1 MREKVITVPCG
12 DASQRI
18 KWLGC
23 VAIARWDESNYQ
35 GWKELGEPTL
45 RSPGRAKADCPVT
58 PRVPPPPGQPT
69 AVLTE
74 GGEQLDLGMPIK
86 EMLEDGDTVIV
97 KHSLERESA
106 RARGLFL
113 RDSPYLTSAPNPPPT
128 PAPDPPSAVG

>member
-1 MREKVITVPCG
+1 MSRR
-12 DASQRI
+12 S
-18 KWLGC
+18 
-23 VAIARWDESNYQ
+23 AR
-35 GWKELGEPTL
+35 
-45 RSPGRAKADCPVT
+45 PGRAKADCPVT

-106 RARGLFL
+106 RARARLL
-113 RDSPYLTSAPNPPPT
+113 LPADLTRAPNRPSPVARPNRQPPPAE
-128 PAPDPPSAVG
+128 PNGELHI